1 MKINR
6 ALIFENIGAAS
17 MCWSETP
24 SGVFQSEKAERL
36 ANEIV
41 EHAEKVLQAERERSK
56 ILVEA
61 LEFYAL
67 GKVDHDSQEIR
78 DFITGKI
85 KFNYKIADVYGC
97 VAREAL
103 EKYKVGGE

>member
-1 MKINR
+1 MNKS
-6 ALIFENIGAAS
+6 LIEKRNILAHAFCSTIDVTKNNHMIAFNVGFEL
-17 MCWSETP
+17 
-24 SGVFQSEKAERL
+24 GV
-36 ANEIV
+36 
-41 EHAEKVLQAERERSK
+41 QAERERSK